1 MVIGY
6 LDTKGD
12 CLYLDGDVGVYQSV
26 VKPQL
31 AVSPVDVEVLDQEPG
46 DDVPR
51 VVRHVPCDPQLAHRG
66 VDERVASLTELP
78 SSERGVVRNNS
89 FS

>member
-1 MVIGY
+1 
-6 LDTKGD
+6 
-12 CLYLDGDVGVYQSV
+12 

-31 AVSPVDVEVLDQEPG
+31 AVAPVYVEVFDQEPR
-46 DDVPR
+46 DDVPG
-51 VVRHVPCDPQLAHRG
+51 VVGHVPGDPQLAHRG

-78 SSERGVVRNNS
+78 RSKSGVVRNDS

>member
-1 MVIGY
+1 M
-6 LDTKGD
+6 DTKGD

-46 DDVPR
+46 DDVSR
-51 VVRHVPCDPQLAHRG
+51 VVRHVPCDPQLAHRR

-78 SSERGVVRNNS
+78 RAKSGVVRNDS